1 MRVCVCLLAV
11 VHASGVLSRLENI
24 DPHCASVFLAVVS
37 RNVAEPSIVLHRGPI
52 LEAEHSLGLLA
63 GEGTGAVLHANVVGG
78 VCDAV
83 GLAAVT
89 VNGFLN
95 QERCLARHDWDYERW
110 MMGFALANY
119 SDTLLHRAKPRLHGG
134 EGDPSAQAQLGI
146 AFADG
151 LGVEK
156 CMLCAKQWFE
166 LVLDPDES
174 RTGTKNASDPMYK
187 FWIGVSAVRMA
198 QLYVDNALS
207 MASERFVIV
216 MLTLLTVLM
225 STSTLKNS

>member
-1 MRVCVCLLAV
+1 MAMI
-11 VHASGVLSRLENI
+11 SI
-24 DPHCASVFLAVVS
+24 TFFLAVVS